1 MIKCQGIEKKFNE
14 NIVLGGL
21 DLHVPENRISLLV
34 GTNGCGK
41 STLLKIIASLV
52 KEDKGEIYFSGK
64 NKNSNPTQYKKDLS
78 YLPQEINIFD
88 QMTIRDIEDFYL
100 SINNILNPNIVLRD
114 IFKIN
119 TFDNKTFSSL
129 SGGMKQKFMLS
140 LIFMKNP
147 KIIILDE
154 PFNSLDIK
162 AINDLTDYLVSLKR
176 QKTILIASH
185 YFNKLESLVDKLF
198 IMDEGIIVQEE
209 NLSSSNSDKTNINL
223 DRSVSSFF
231 KNYVY

>member
-1 MIKCQGIEKKFNE
+1 
-14 NIVLGGL
+14 
-21 DLHVPENRISLLV
+21 
-34 GTNGCGK
+34 
-41 STLLKIIASLV
+41 
-52 KEDKGEIYFSGK
+52 
-64 NKNSNPTQYKKDLS
+64 
-78 YLPQEINIFD
+78 
-88 QMTIRDIEDFYL
+88 
-100 SINNILNPNIVLRD
+100 
-114 IFKIN
+114 
-119 TFDNKTFSSL
+119 
-129 SGGMKQKFMLS
+129 MLS